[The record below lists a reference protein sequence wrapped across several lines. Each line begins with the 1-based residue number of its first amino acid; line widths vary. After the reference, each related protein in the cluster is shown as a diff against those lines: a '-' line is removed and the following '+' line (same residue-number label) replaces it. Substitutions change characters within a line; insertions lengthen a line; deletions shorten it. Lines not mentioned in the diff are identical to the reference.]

1 MDAIRPLY
9 PKLAP
14 SGYLLI
20 DDYGHWIQCQR
31 AIDDYFQLERGWMPA
46 LTPSDYTGA
55 IRMSDAVICAQLNEA
70 AGLCAIEA
78 AKKRRKQQQV
88 LPLERSRLVQRAVH
102 QPLQALPLCAQPI
115 VAVAFSAAGPS
126 RRRIGLWRRNAGEH
140 R

>member
-46 LTPSDYTGA
+46 LTASDYTG
-55 IRMSDAVICAQLNEA
+55 RGMQ
-70 AGLCAIEA
+70 
-78 AKKRRKQQQV
+78 K
-88 LPLERSRLVQRAVH
+88 PMLEPTRQ
-102 QPLQALPLCAQPI
+102 
-115 VAVAFSAAGPS
+115 
-126 RRRIGLWRRNAGEH
+126 
-140 R
+140 